1 MAGGVVQTYKDTFH
15 TASVFFLLFPVAL
28 IVMAIIANSSSTRGA
43 TNNVLL
49 LIFGGLALGAMFYT
63 YYVASRVF
71 SFLGDLTVH
80 LDYYHNAIHNIEKH
94 VLDIEKQAKDR
105 SESVEKRLESI
116 EKRAEYT
123 RQIIREMRDHQ
134 AGEKV

>member
-1 MAGGVVQTYKDTFH
+1 MQERYEEVFIKAAK
-15 TASVFFLLFPVAL
+15 VFFVLSILTALAGLLLMLVAFKNRGGL
-28 IVMAIIANSSSTRGA
+28 VEIVSIGISMAIAAFMS
-43 TNNVLL
+43 
-49 LIFGGLALGAMFYT
+49 
-63 YYVASRVF
+63 YVWMNAFR
-71 SFLGDLTVH
+71 FLGDLTVH
-80 LDYYHNAIHNIEKH
+80 LDYYHKAILN
-94 VLDIEKQAKDR
+94 IEKQAKDR

>member
-1 MAGGVVQTYKDTFH
+1 MQTYKNTFH

-71 SFLGDLTVH
+71 GFLGDLTVH
-80 LDYYHNAIHNIEKH
+80 LDYYHKAIHNIEKH
-94 VLDIEKQAKDR
+94 VLDIEKQAGNHT
-105 SESVEKRLESI
+105 ETVEKRLESI

-134 AGEKV
+134 ASEKV

>member
-1 MAGGVVQTYKDTFH
+1 MQTYKDTFH
-15 TASVFFLLFPVAL
+15 NASVFYFFVPIAAF
-28 IVMAIIANSSSTRGA
+28 VMAIIANASTTRGA
-43 TNNVLL
+43 TNNVVL
-49 LIFGGLALGAMFYT
+49 LIFGGLILGGMFYV
-63 YYVASRVF
+63 YYVTSRVF
-71 SFLGDLTVH
+71 GFLGDLTVH

-105 SESVEKRLESI
+105 SEGVEKRLESI

-123 RQIIREMRDHQ
+123 RQIIKDMRDQQ